1 MAIPQSFLDELTERV
16 DIADVVGR
24 YVTLKK
30 GGVNLMGL
38 CPFHEEKSPSFTV
51 SPSKQFFHCFG
62 CGKHGNAIGF
72 LMEFTGVGFIDAV
85 KDLAQMAGMQVPQD
99 KVSPAQAAERQ
110 QRKEE
115 KKNLADF
122 NAQAAKAY
130 KEHLKRASEAILYLK
145 GRGVSG
151 EIAARFQL
159 GYAPASEHALAAVFP
174 DYADPALEDAGL
186 VIYKEETGR
195 RYDRFRDRLMFPIR
209 NARGEC
215 IGFGGRIMGN
225 GQPKYLNSPETPIFH
240 KGRELYG
247 LFEARQAI
255 RSKGYALVCEGYMD
269 VVALAQW
276 GFANAV
282 ASLGTAC
289 TEHHLQLLLRHTE
302 HIIFSFDGDN
312 AGRKAAAKA
321 LEIALAFA
329 TDTRRIQFM
338 FLPKE
343 HDPDS
348 FIRERGE
355 QAFAEQVEL
364 ALPLSQYLLQ
374 VASQDCN
381 LATPEG
387 RARMAHQAR
396 PLWAQLPT
404 GALKLQMLDE
414 IARVA
419 QMARQDMQA
428 LWEALGAQAR
438 PSRAHHSAVE
448 SRAVSTASPPP
459 FNSAPMPEHADG
471 YDAVAGPQALPNDPS
486 YWAQDAYMP
495 PANMDDSA
503 LMEPWIG
510 AGAAPELPEHG
521 QAYGG
526 HTSHEAGFEMLPE
539 SMFKAPAEPKRSWS
553 KGGDWKSDRDGG
565 KFSRHGKQGDGFS
578 TTARGPLRQRPLR
591 REEHAACILLAH
603 MPLLETLG
611 EQDITLLCRLPAPDG
626 VLFGWVDDHYQQH
639 GAQAWP
645 DLKAVLLAALPGPIK
660 RLLPHIEAIASHPQA
675 DYQDEFRNVLK
686 HIMIRQLKLEID
698 EVTQSYETDSQ
709 AGAKLR
715 RLTSH
720 MAQLK

>member
-1 MAIPQSFLDELTERV
+1 MAIPQSFLDDLTERV
-16 DIADVVGR
+16 DIAEVVGR

-51 SPSKQFFHCFG
+51 SPTKQFYHCFG

-72 LMEFTGVGFIDAV
+72 LMEYTGVGFIDAV

-99 KVSPAQAAERQ
+99 NISPAQAAERQ

-115 KKNLADF
+115 KKTLADF

-130 KEHLKRASEAILYLK
+130 KEHLKRAPEAILYLK

-159 GYAPASEHALAAVFP
+159 GYAPPGEHALAAIFP

-209 NARGEC
+209 NGRGEC
-215 IGFGGRIMGN
+215 IGFGGRIMGK

-240 KGRELYG
+240 KGKELYG
-247 LFEARQAI
+247 LFEAKQAI

-289 TEHHLQLLLRHTE
+289 TEHHVQLLLRHTE

-321 LEIALAFA
+321 LEVALAFA
-329 TDTRRIQFM
+329 TDTRRIQFL

-348 FIRERGE
+348 FIRDRGE

-387 RARMAHQAR
+387 RARMAHQSR
-396 PLWAQLPT
+396 PLWSQLPT

-419 QMARQDMQA
+419 QMARQDLQA
-428 LWEALGAQAR
+428 LWEALGGAMRPARAQRGDAQEQ
-438 PSRAHHSAVE
+438 P
-448 SRAVSTASPPP
+448 ASPTHYGS
-459 FNSAPMPEHADG
+459 NSSAEQADEYG
-471 YDAVAGPQALPNDPS
+471 AGPQALPNDPA
-486 YWAQDAYMP
+486 YWSQDPYLS
-495 PANMDDSA
+495 PADMDESGA
-503 LMEPWIG
+503 MEPWYEPA
-510 AGAAPELPEHG
+510 AGPADPAGSAARHDTP
-521 QAYGG
+521 YN
-526 HTSHEAGFEMLPE
+526 TLPE
-539 SMFKAPAEPKRSWS
+539 SMFKAPSEPKKPWQ
-553 KGGDWKSDRDGG
+553 KNGDWKSDKNGG
-565 KFSRHGKQGDGFS
+565 KFARNGNQGSGFS

-591 REEHAACILLAH
+591 SEEHAACILLAH

-626 VLFGWVDDHYQQH
+626 MLFGWVDDHFQHH

-645 DLKAVLLAALPGPIK
+645 ELKLVLMEAAPGPVK
-660 RLLPHIEAIASHPQA
+660 RLLPHIELIASHPQA
-675 DYQDEFRNVLK
+675 DYHDEFRNALK

-720 MAQLK
+720 LAQLK